1 MGRSAKRRATRRR
14 VAARKARRAKKAKN
28 TPVVGSK
35 RQVWNGTRAR
45 TVGGLTKRDLCISK
59 TGCIVSKKRAAR
71 GRSLMKETGLGR
83 SIAAVRQVCKE
94 MGLVGFVAIKKGIPY
109 YD

>member
-1 MGRSAKRRATRRR
+1 MQNE
-14 VAARKARRAKKAKN
+14 KKNCLNSPLNEKL
-28 TPVVGSK
+28 TLF
-35 RQVWNGTRAR
+35 GTRAR

-109 YD
+109 YDAVKKVYEA